1 MNNIDICKVS
11 LGINSYKIF
20 IGKDIH
26 KSLTN
31 YISNYKNYS
40 KTIVISDKNIL
51 EKNPSL
57 FNNCFEKQIEFDQII
72 LPQGEKIKS
81 FKYLELIVEK
91 ILKLEVDRDTL
102 LICIGGGVLG
112 DLVGLASSLILR
124 GLDFVQVPS
133 TLLAQVDS
141 SVGGKTAIN
150 SRYGKN
156 LIGSFY
162 QPKLVISDIS
172 FSVWKHAKV

>member
-1 MNNIDICKVS
+1 MK
-11 LGINSYKIF
+11 K
-20 IGKDIH
+20 
-26 KSLTN
+26 
-31 YISNYKNYS
+31 
-40 KTIVISDKNIL
+40 
-51 EKNPSL
+51 E
-57 FNNCFEKQIEFDQII
+57 IEFDQII

-141 SVGGKTAIN
+141 SVGGKN
-150 SRYGKN
+150 RY
-156 LIGSFY
+156 
-162 QPKLVISDIS
+162 KL
-172 FSVWKHAKV
+172 